1 MKDHQ
6 RLIDNG
12 RGELPPDRPG
22 PFFVT
27 TVLLVKSRRHE
38 SDFQGGEC

>member
-12 RGELPPDRPG
+12 RGGVAAG
-22 PFFVT
+22 PSWSVFVT